1 MVDAAEARR
10 VAEESREKS
19 WSGQSF
25 MKDVFLGNF
34 RIDLL
39 ERLTLDEPTRPEF
52 WEFFGKLEAFLRDEV
67 DSPKIDETGEYPPE
81 VLHGLAELG
90 AFGLKI
96 PKKYGG
102 LGLTHPEYVRVMQLL
117 GSYDG
122 NVTALL
128 SAHQA
133 IGVPQ
138 PIKLFGTEEQKK
150 RFLPRCAKGAISAFA
165 LTELTAG
172 SDPARLGTTA

>member
-1 MVDAAEARR
+1 
-10 VAEESREKS
+10 
-19 WSGQSF
+19 
-25 MKDVFLGNF
+25 MKDVFLGDF
-34 RIDLL
+34 PIDLL

-52 WEFFGKLEAFLRDEV
+52 LEFYRKLDEFLRTKV
-67 DSPKIDETGEYPPE
+67 DSPRIDATGEYPPE
-81 VLHGLAELG
+81 LLRGLADLG

-102 LGLTHPEYVRVMQLL
+102 LGLTHPEYVRVMQLV

-122 NVTALL
+122 NVVALL

-138 PIKLFGTEEQKK
+138 PVKLFGTEEQ
-150 RFLPRCAKGAISAFA
+150 RQRYLPRCAKGAISAFA
-165 LTELTAG
+165 LTEMSVG
-172 SDPARLGTTA
+172 SDPARLGHRSPSSLRTANTTCSTDKSSGART